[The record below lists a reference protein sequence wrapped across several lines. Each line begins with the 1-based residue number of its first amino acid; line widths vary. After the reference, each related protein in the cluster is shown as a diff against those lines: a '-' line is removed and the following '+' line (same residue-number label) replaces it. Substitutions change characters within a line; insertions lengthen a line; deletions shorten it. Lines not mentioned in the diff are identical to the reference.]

1 MSSRESGLPVRG
13 ASFFPIAGGGI
24 VYLDRV
30 RRLYGLNAP
39 AALVW
44 RDLTEGAVPAETVAR
59 LAGAYSLDADTAR
72 EWRDLAAT
80 SFAES
85 ILRDAVEAADAPAE
99 PHVTAPRPFDAG
111 VVYRLLGQPVHVDA
125 PAAVLDG
132 IDALLGDRMIPTRA
146 PASAD
151 ALWVKVTPDGERLRV
166 ESGGDP
172 PTVESPETVVPDV
185 ERRIVQDIVPRV
197 PHFLAFHG
205 ALLAQGDRTVLFS
218 APSGSGKTT
227 LAIALAK
234 TGWSLLT
241 DEMAL
246 LDRDLG
252 WRGLPFRPCVKSDN
266 YDLIASAFPELGGAM
281 EHLRFGRKVKFLR
294 LPLDTRRL
302 TLRTVVFPQYRPG
315 AATELMPISPA
326 DGLQRLLAQCIYVP
340 PGFGEA
346 DVTRLISWHESAK
359 YYALGFGDSQSASE
373 FINGADFSSLR

>member
-1 MSSRESGLPVRG
+1 MPSPEPALPVRG
-13 ASFFPIAGGGI
+13 ASFFPIADGGI

-44 RDLTEGAVPAETVAR
+44 RDLTESAAPAETVAR
-59 LAGAYSLDADTAR
+59 LAEAYSLDVDTAH
-72 EWRDLAAT
+72 EWRDLAVR

-85 ILRDAVEAADAPAE
+85 ILRDAAEAADAPDA
-99 PHVTAPRPFDAG
+99 PHVADPRPFDAG

-132 IDALLGDRMIPTRA
+132 IDTLLGDRMIPARA

-151 ALWVKVTPDGERLRV
+151 VLWVRVTPEGGHLRV

-172 PTVESPETVVPDV
+172 PTVETRETVVPDV

-205 ALLAQGDRTVLFS
+205 ALLAQGDRSVLLS

-227 LAIALAK
+227 LALALARA
-234 TGWSLLT
+234 GWSLLT

-266 YDLIASAFPELGGAM
+266 YGLIAAAFPELGDAM
-281 EHLRFGRKVKFLR
+281 EHVRFGRKVKFLP

-315 AATELMPISPA
+315 SATELMPISPA

-340 PGFGEA
+340 PGFGEK
-346 DVTRLISWHESAK
+346 DVTRLISWHEGTN

-373 FINGADFSSLR
+373 LINGADFSSLR

>member
-1 MSSRESGLPVRG
+1 MSPPEPGLPVRG
-13 ASFFPIAGGGI
+13 ASFFPIADGGI

-44 RDLTEGAVPAETVAR
+44 RDLSEGATQAETVAR
-59 LAGAYSLDADTAR
+59 LAATYSLEPATAR
-72 EWRDLAAT
+72 EWHDLAVA

-85 ILRDAVEAADAPAE
+85 ILRDAAEAVDAPAE
-99 PHVTAPRPFDAG
+99 PHVMAPRPFGAG

-125 PAAVLDG
+125 PEAVLDG
-132 IDALLGDRMIPTRA
+132 IDALLGDRMIPALA
-146 PASAD
+146 PVSAED
-151 ALWVKVTPDGERLRV
+151 LWVRVTPHGERLRV

-172 PTVESPETVVPDV
+172 ATVETMATIVPDV

-205 ALLAQGDRTVLFS
+205 ALLAQGDRSVLLS

-234 TGWSLLT
+234 AGWSLLT

-266 YDLIASAFPELGGAM
+266 YDLIASAFPQLGDAM
-281 EHLRFGRKVKFLR
+281 EHVRFGRRVKFLP
-294 LPLDTRRL
+294 LPLDARRM

-315 AATELMPISPA
+315 SATELMPISPA
-326 DGLQRLLAQCIYVP
+326 DGLRWLLAQCIYVP

-346 DVTRLISWHESAK
+346 DVTRLISWHESTN

-373 FINGADFSSLR
+373 LINGADFSSLR